1 MNYSYEKT
9 RAILSILLN
18 KQNHPIKIN
27 MPAVLCL
34 WLLPQTLQASRF
46 PMTPVQYLDLF

>member
-1 MNYSYEKT
+1 MNYSYENI
-9 RAILSILLN
+9 RMILSILLN

-34 WLLPQTLQASRF
+34 WLPLQTLQVTRF
-46 PMTPVQYLDLF
+46 PAKPVQYPDLF